1 MKKKLVMLS
10 LAIVLSLSG
19 CGNDYFE
26 LEADLQTKVEQEE
39 VAIDAE
45 AESENEAEAE
55 SETEEVIE
63 QAENKEPDNHDG
75 STFTDWKIIQPYDDT
90 YIKYRIPD
98 DYAWYEKKYNHYINS
113 VDEMD
118 QCGAIWA
125 RDIDIPDEDLV
136 TMISNDSDNYEV
148 RFAKMN
154 TCRAIRICV
163 YDPECKY
170 VQTVKETVEMLN
182 QYPTSK
188 AEDLGTVQSES
199 TIWELMNV
207 TFYSTVNS
215 EEIDFRYFEAVDKDN
230 PYKRVAFVIGSECG
244 CEHPEID
251 LSKIDYEYWTEDE
264 VREFLETCVY

>member
-10 LAIVLSLSG
+10 LAIVLALSG
-19 CGNDYFE
+19 CGNDYIE
-26 LEADLQTKVEQEE
+26 SEVELQTKATQEE
-39 VAIDAE
+39 VAIE
-45 AESENEAEAE
+45 AGNESENEAEAE

-98 DYAWYEKKYNHYINS
+98 DYAWYERHSSYSGYFE
-113 VDEMD
+113 DEMEEL
-118 QCGAIWA
+118 GAIWA
-125 RDIDIPDEDLV
+125 RDIDIPDEDL
-136 TMISNDSDNYEV
+136 ISWTDLDCYEV

-154 TCRAIRICV
+154 TCRFVRISV
-163 YDPECKY
+163 YDPEREY

-188 AEDLGTVQSES
+188 AEDLGIVQSES
-199 TIWELMNV
+199 TTWELMNI
-207 TFYSTVNS
+207 TYYSPQDTSEIISRNYEAIDMNNPDKHVGFGINLYVGLDNS
-215 EEIDFRYFEAVDKDN
+215 EV
-230 PYKRVAFVIGSECG
+230 
-244 CEHPEID
+244 D
-251 LSKIDYEYWTEDE
+251 LSKLDCEYWTENE